1 MLLAAL
7 PATPVQLAHACY
19 QLGFEIVV
27 PASWGDELVAHA
39 VLEDL
44 RHRDREPVIQCTCP
58 LVFERLLAN
67 GQHLLPSMVQTASPA
82 VAAARYARQAFAP
95 RHLNITYVGACPGAR
110 HTSIDERC
118 VPDELLR
125 ALAEHDISIAD
136 MPTVFDSVLPPDR
149 RRFVSLPGGCPSQE
163 ALWQASDGRMLREVT
178 QPTFST
184 DLAQTLVWR
193 EHVMVD
199 VAPSL
204 GCACAGS
211 CSRLGARSGR
221 VAVMAV
227 EPPRATQPVL
237 HWRPEY
243 TATPLQAPVA
253 PELGNGDTPRS
264 PSARPHDAAEPVDPA
279 PVSEREPEQT
289 VAAVSRSRARVRTPT
304 PLPRAYLAKRRHI
317 ATAAAAET
325 TPPDEPLP
333 VEAHA
338 PPQESLA
345 VEPTVAPNEP
355 SPVTYEAPPPL
366 YVPEPEPAVVPNEPS
381 PVAFEAPFSPYVPE
395 PEPAVISHE
404 VSPEPAEVSRPI
416 AVHVEPEPHTSED
429 ASPQQVQVAEV
440 DVRVEVPQDVQGH
453 LLLEESLSHES
464 VATATLDAA
473 DDWFPP
479 TEPGVSIDEPVEGP
493 TEIPLSI
500 DEPIA
505 QPTEFPITV
514 DEPAQPRSP
523 ERSGPLRVEVEI
535 FEEAEPLP
543 SGDAIVADPVTSD
556 PSPQVALPEPAEPQ
570 ALEIAVKPR
579 SAWADFLIALW
590 LVLVASAVIAALLWR
605 R

>member
-1 MLLAAL
+1 
-7 PATPVQLAHACY
+7 
-19 QLGFEIVV
+19 
-27 PASWGDELVAHA
+27 
-39 VLEDL
+39 
-44 RHRDREPVIQCTCP
+44 
-58 LVFERLLAN
+58 
-67 GQHLLPSMVQTASPA
+67 MVQTASPA
-82 VAAARYARQAFAP
+82 VAAARYARQAFSP
-95 RHLNITYVGACPGAR
+95 RNLNITYVGACPGAR

-125 ALAEHDISIAD
+125 ALEEHDISIAD

-237 HWRPEY
+237 HWRPDY
-243 TATPLQAPVA
+243 TAPPLQSPVA
-253 PELGNGDTPRS
+253 PELGNGDTPT
-264 PSARPHDAAEPVDPA
+264 ARPHDTAEPVAPA
-279 PVSEREPEQT
+279 PVSERAPDQSI
-289 VAAVSRSRARVRTPT
+289 AAVSRSRSRVRTPT

-317 ATAAAAET
+317 GAAVET
-325 TPPDEPLP
+325 TQPDEAQP

-338 PPQESLA
+338 PLQESA
-345 VEPTVAPNEP
+345 GAKPVVVPNEP
-355 SPVTYEAPPPL
+355 QPVAYEAPPPQ
-366 YVPEPEPAVVPNEPS
+366 YVPEPEPLVVPNEPAS
-381 PVAFEAPFSPYVPE
+381 VSEAPLPQYIPE
-395 PEPAVISHE
+395 PEPAL
-404 VSPEPAEVSRPI
+404 VSNEAAVEPADVSRPI
-416 AVHVEPEPHTSED
+416 AVHVEHEPHKSED
-429 ASPQQVQVAEV
+429 ASPQQVQVAEA
-440 DVRVEVPQDVQGH
+440 DVRVEVPQDLQGH
-453 LLLEESLSHES
+453 LSLEEPLTQES
-464 VATATLDAA
+464 VATATLDEV
-473 DDWFPP
+473 DDWFPATDVP
-479 TEPGVSIDEPVEGP
+479 SVDEPVE
-493 TEIPLSI
+493 
-500 DEPIA
+500 
-505 QPTEFPITV
+505 QPTEVRVIVDEPVAELSEIRVTV
-514 DEPAQPRSP
+514 DEPVPEPLAQ

-535 FEEAEPLP
+535 FEEA
-543 SGDAIVADPVTSD
+543 D
-556 PSPQVALPEPAEPQ
+556 PSPPDAVIVPDAVISDSSPQ
-570 ALEIAVKPR
+570 AASPEAAQPQELEIAVKPR

-605 R
+605 

>member
-1 MLLAAL
+1 
-7 PATPVQLAHACY
+7 
-19 QLGFEIVV
+19 
-27 PASWGDELVAHA
+27 
-39 VLEDL
+39 
-44 RHRDREPVIQCTCP
+44 
-58 LVFERLLAN
+58 
-67 GQHLLPSMVQTASPA
+67 MVQTASPA
-82 VAAARYARQAFAP
+82 VAAARYARQAFSP
-95 RHLNITYVGACPGAR
+95 RNLNITYVGACPGAR

-125 ALAEHDISIAD
+125 SLAEHDISISD

-211 CSRLGARSGR
+211 CSRLGARTGR

-237 HWRPEY
+237 HWRPDY
-243 TATPLQAPVA
+243 TAPPMQAPVA
-253 PELGNGDTPRS
+253 PEMGNGETPRT
-264 PSARPHDAAEPVDPA
+264 PSARPHDVAEPVAPA
-279 PVSEREPEQT
+279 PVSERAPEQS
-289 VAAVSRSRARVRTPT
+289 VAAGGRSRARVRTPT

-317 ATAAAAET
+317 ASGATAAET
-325 TPPDEPLP
+325 MPPDEPQP
-333 VEAHA
+333 VEAQGA
-338 PPQESLA
+338 PQESA
-345 VEPTVAPNEP
+345 VAEPVVVPNEPQPVAYEPPPPYVREPEPAVVPNEP
-355 SPVTYEAPPPL
+355 SSFTYEAPPPQ
-366 YVPEPEPAVVPNEPS
+366 YVPEPEPAVVPNEAS
-381 PVAFEAPFSPYVPE
+381 A
-395 PEPAVISHE
+395 EPAD
-404 VSPEPAEVSRPI
+404 VSRPI
-416 AVHVEPEPHTSED
+416 AVHLEPEPHQSED

-453 LLLEESLSHES
+453 LLLEESPSQES
-464 VATATLDAA
+464 VATATLDDV
-473 DDWFPP
+473 DDWFPATDVP
-479 TEPGVSIDEPVEGP
+479 DTADEPVE
-493 TEIPLSI
+493 
-500 DEPIA
+500 
-505 QPTEFPITV
+505 QPTDIRVTV
-514 DEPAQPRSP
+514 DEPAAESTEIRVTVDEPVQEPLAQ

-535 FEEAEPLP
+535 FEEAEPAP
-543 SGDAIVADPVTSD
+543 PDAVIVPDAVHSD
-556 PSPQVALPEPAEPQ
+556 SSPQVASPEPAQPQ
-570 ALEIAVKPR
+570 ELEVAVKPR

-605 R
+605 

>member
-19 QLGFEIVV
+19 QLGFEVVV
-27 PASWGDELVAHA
+27 PASWGDELVSQA

-82 VAAARYARQAFAP
+82 VAAARYSRQAFAP
-95 RHLNITYVGACPGAR
+95 RSLNITYVGACPGAR
-110 HTSIDERC
+110 HSSIDERC

-125 ALAEHDISIAD
+125 SLAEHDISIAD

-149 RRFVSLPGGCPSQE
+149 RRFVSLPGGCPTQE

-227 EPPRATQPVL
+227 EPPRATQPVVNFK
-237 HWRPEY
+237 PDY
-243 TATPLQAPVA
+243 AAPPMQAPMA
-253 PELGNGDTPRS
+253 TEMGNGDTPRA
-264 PSARPHDAAEPVDPA
+264 PTARPHEGAEAIAPAAIDRAPDAAG
-279 PVSEREPEQT
+279 
-289 VAAVSRSRARVRTPT
+289 AAVSRARVRVRTTT

-317 ATAAAAET
+317 ASGAAA
-325 TPPDEPLP
+325 L
-333 VEAHA
+333 EAA
-338 PPQESLA
+338 PPNEAQPSAFETY
-345 VEPTVAPNEP
+345 VRPQHDVAPEQAVAN
-355 SPVTYEAPPPL
+355 VA
-366 YVPEPEPAVVPNEPS
+366 PEPAVVSSEVSAILPNET
-381 PVAFEAPFSPYVPE
+381 PVE
-395 PEPAVISHE
+395 PID
-404 VSPEPAEVSRPI
+404 VSRSI
-416 AVHVEPEPHTSED
+416 AVHVEPEPLKSEVVS
-429 ASPQQVQVAEV
+429 AQQVQVA
-440 DVRVEVPQDVQGH
+440 DVTAQMEVPLDVQGL
-453 LLLEESLSHES
+453 LLLEDSPSPEN
-464 VATATLDAA
+464 VATATLNDVEECA
-473 DDWFPP
+473 PP
-479 TEPGVSIDEPVEGP
+479 TDIPVAVEEPVVVEEAVEELP
-493 TEIPLSI
+493 PPVE
-500 DEPIA
+500 
-505 QPTEFPITV
+505 
-514 DEPAQPRSP
+514 
-523 ERSGPLRVEVEI
+523 ERRGPLRVEVEI
-535 FEEAEPLP
+535 FEEAEPAP
-543 SGDAIVADPVTSD
+543 QEAEVVIPDAVLSDASLKVTS
-556 PSPQVALPEPAEPQ
+556 PEPEIPVEP
-570 ALEIAVKPR
+570 R
-579 SAWADFLIALW
+579 RAWGDFLIALW

-605 R
+605 G

>member
-19 QLGFEIVV
+19 QLGFDVVV
-27 PASWGDELVAHA
+27 PASWGDELVSHA

-95 RHLNITYVGACPGAR
+95 RNLNITYVGACPGAR
-110 HTSIDERC
+110 DSSIDERC

-125 ALAEHDISIAD
+125 SLAEHDISIAD

-149 RRFVSLPGGCPSQE
+149 RRFVSLPGGCPTQE

-227 EPPRATQPVL
+227 EPPRATQPVVNFK
-237 HWRPEY
+237 PDY
-243 TATPLQAPVA
+243 AAPPMQAPVPA
-253 PELGNGDTPRS
+253 EIGNGDTPRAAA
-264 PSARPHDAAEPVDPA
+264 PRPHDGAEPVAPA
-279 PVSEREPEQT
+279 VLERAPEAT
-289 VAAVSRSRARVRTPT
+289 GAALSRARTRVRATT

-317 ATAAAAET
+317 ASGTSAPPEAAQPIESLPSAFGAMQ
-325 TPPDEPLP
+325 PDES
-333 VEAHA
+333 
-338 PPQESLA
+338 Q
-345 VEPTVAPNEP
+345 
-355 SPVTYEAPPPL
+355 
-366 YVPEPEPAVVPNEPS
+366 
-381 PVAFEAPFSPYVPE
+381 PVAFEAHVRPQHDVVPG
-395 PEPAVISHE
+395 PTVAASVATEPAVIADAATEPVAAASE
-404 VSPEPAEVSRPI
+404 VSAILPNEGLVDSADVSRPI
-416 AVHVEPEPHTSED
+416 AVHVEPEPLTGEEIS
-429 ASPQQVQVAEV
+429 AQQVQVADIV
-440 DVRVEVPQDVQGH
+440 VQVEAPQDLQGL
-453 LLLEESLSHES
+453 LLLEDSPSHEN
-464 VATATLDAA
+464 VATATLNDVDEWALPS
-473 DDWFPP
+473 DVPISV
-479 TEPGVSIDEPVEGP
+479 EEPVA
-493 TEIPLSI
+493 
-500 DEPIA
+500 EP
-505 QPTEFPITV
+505 P
-514 DEPAQPRSP
+514 PRVE

-535 FEEAEPLP
+535 FEEAEPTP
-543 SGDAIVADPVTSD
+543 PADVVMPDAVLSDNSLKATAFEPEIPV
-556 PSPQVALPEPAEPQ
+556 EP
-570 ALEIAVKPR
+570 R
-579 SAWADFLIALW
+579 GAWGDFLIALW